1 MYNQNSTRS
10 LHSNSIGAHD
20 RLYFSVKDIALLETT
35 RERKP
40 RDFGRKKPA
49 LFFLHDQLMRYLL
62 WPSKTTVVHPGFLS
76 NGFCDFFLSFT

>member
-1 MYNQNSTRS
+1 MYNQNSTPS

-20 RLYFSVKDIALLETT
+20 RLYFAVKDIALLETT
-35 RERKP
+35 
-40 RDFGRKKPA
+40 PA